1 MKKISVI
8 VNCCNGEK
16 YLDQCLRSIL
26 NQRYQNFE
34 IIFFDNFSTDRSK
47 NIAKDFKDKRIKLF
61 SSEKKLQLYEAR
73 NEAIKKATGELI
85 AFLDVDDWWN
95 NNYLSSREQLF
106 INNSYD
112 IFYSNS
118 LFFYEKN
125 KKFKKFKKYT
135 LPSGKIYHDLAKD
148 YFIIISGLIIR
159 KKVFDRIGKFDS
171 KFNIIGDF
179 DFVMRASKILNFHG
193 LNEPLI
199 IYRVHQNNF
208 SKKNTDI
215 FYEEFLLWYNTQF
228 EINDQDFLDNR
239 ICFKKRLLFLEI
251 NHLLLN
257 KKKSCILLKIILKY
271 PNILQMIKF
280 IIGFILPKKIIKLLK
295 D

>member
-26 NQRYQNFE
+26 NQRYQNIE

-47 NIAKDFKDKRIKLF
+47 NIAKDFKDQRIKLF

-257 KKKSCILLKIILKY
+257 KKKSFILLKKILKY

>member
-47 NIAKDFKDKRIKLF
+47 NIAKDFKDQRIKLF

-257 KKKSCILLKIILKY
+257 KKKSFILLKKILKY

>member
-257 KKKSCILLKIILKY
+257 KKKSFILLKKILKY

>member
-1 MKKISVI
+1 
-8 VNCCNGEK
+8 
-16 YLDQCLRSIL
+16 
-26 NQRYQNFE
+26 
-34 IIFFDNFSTDRSK
+34 
-47 NIAKDFKDKRIKLF
+47 
-61 SSEKKLQLYEAR
+61 
-73 NEAIKKATGELI
+73 
-85 AFLDVDDWWN
+85 
-95 NNYLSSREQLF
+95 
-106 INNSYD
+106 
-112 IFYSNS
+112 
-118 LFFYEKN
+118 
-125 KKFKKFKKYT
+125 
-135 LPSGKIYHDLAKD
+135 
-148 YFIIISGLIIR
+148 
-159 KKVFDRIGKFDS
+159 
-171 KFNIIGDF
+171 
-179 DFVMRASKILNFHG
+179 MRASKILNFHG

-239 ICFKKRLLFLEI
+239 ICFKKITFLEI

-257 KKKSCILLKIILKY
+257 KKKSFILLKKILKY

>member
-112 IFYSNS
+112 IFYRI
-118 LFFYEKN
+118 LFFYEKIKN
-125 KKFKKFKKYT
+125 SKNLKNILYLVEKFITT
-135 LPSGKIYHDLAKD
+135 LP
-148 YFIIISGLIIR
+148 
-159 KKVFDRIGKFDS
+159 
-171 KFNIIGDF
+171 
-179 DFVMRASKILNFHG
+179 
-193 LNEPLI
+193 
-199 IYRVHQNNF
+199 
-208 SKKNTDI
+208 
-215 FYEEFLLWYNTQF
+215 
-228 EINDQDFLDNR
+228 
-239 ICFKKRLLFLEI
+239 
-251 NHLLLN
+251 
-257 KKKSCILLKIILKY
+257 KIIL
-271 PNILQMIKF
+271 
-280 IIGFILPKKIIKLLK
+280 
-295 D
+295 